1 MNLIKESNNDILHYD
16 GFHSKFQLLWTLLTL
31 GCSQESCVGSRCHS
45 RSSLLPTPWWFASS
59 PTATLTPKDSKQRT
73 ENSSHRQMPRQQTRH
88 TVALRKQ
95 ARYSRW
101 CIQERRRRR
110 RRQVC
115 HQLLLISLNTLLSL
129 VQLVLVKQL
138 TAIFIY
144 GHQKKALAS
153 FKTDA
158 RFTIRT
164 LIQNLEKWK

>member
-16 GFHSKFQLLWTLLTL
+16 GFHSKSQLLWTLLTH
-31 GCSQESCVGSRCHS
+31 GCSQENSVGSRCHS
-45 RSSLLPTPWWFASS
+45 RSSLLPTPWWFALS
-59 PTATLTPKDSKQRT
+59 PMATLPPKDSKQRT

-115 HQLLLISLNTLLSL
+115 HQLLLSSLNTLLSL

-158 RFTIRT
+158 RFTVRI
-164 LIQNLEKWK
+164 LIQNLEKGK